1 MKEEYALLSLRLVKS
16 RNYVET
22 KRNVDEIMYKFEEYR
37 FKYHNILPPTITKN
51 YEVRYESN
59 SDMVGDKVGNFV
71 QRKVDLEI
79 EIKEFYDKLAESLK
93 MLNSKELL
101 YFKQSYLN
109 KLTEEAIAE
118 LLNISRESLKRI
130 KESCIIKIAMFYNI
144 DVMATPKSE

>member
-37 FKYHNILPPTITKN
+37 FKYHNILPPMITTN